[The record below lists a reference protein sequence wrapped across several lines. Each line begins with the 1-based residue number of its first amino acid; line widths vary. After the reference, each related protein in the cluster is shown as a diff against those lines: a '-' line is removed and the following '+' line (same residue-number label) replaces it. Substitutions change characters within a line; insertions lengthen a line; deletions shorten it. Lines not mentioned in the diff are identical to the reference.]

1 MSVADL
7 KNNIHKLDTGYGL
20 MSLTWRAEPIPQSQA
35 FEAMHR
41 VVELSRERGHKAFF
55 NVGEFYGPDFINL
68 SYVHDFFAK
77 YPDLRK
83 DVVISCKGG
92 ADNATL
98 TPRGSHDDVV
108 QSVKNS
114 VSAIG
119 GYIDIFEVA
128 RIDTS
133 LCTKGEVYPYESF
146 EALAEMISEGV
157 IGGISLSEVNEEQIR
172 AIHKDWG
179 KFLTCVEVELS
190 LFSNDILHNGI
201 AKTCAELG
209 LSIICYSPLGR
220 GLLTGQLKSNAD
232 IPEGDFR
239 KSLKRFSDESLKKN
253 LTLVRFLQEEIV
265 DKRPQNN
272 SITLAQLAL
281 GWVKHWNKVPEYSG
295 AKFIPIPSGSSISKV
310 NENFDEQK
318 TKLTDQEFNAI
329 NKYLTTFHTV
339 GDRYEI
345 A

>member
-7 KNNIHKLDTGYGL
+7 KNNINKLDTGYGL
-20 MSLTWRAEPIPQSQA
+20 MSLTWKADPVPEAKA
-35 FEAMHR
+35 FEAMYR
-41 VVELSRERGHKAFF
+41 AVELSRERGHKAFF

-68 SYVHDFFAK
+68 SYVNDFFAK

-83 DVVISCKGG
+83 HVVISCKGG
-92 ADNATL
+92 IDAATM
-98 TPRGSHDDVV
+98 TPKGSHDDVI

-114 VSAIG
+114 VNAIG
-119 GYIDIFEVA
+119 GYIDIYEVA
-128 RIDTS
+128 RLDTS
-133 LCTKGEVYPYESF
+133 LCAKGEVYPFESF

-172 AIHKDWG
+172 AIHKDWS

-190 LFSNDILHNGI
+190 LFSTDILENGI

-209 LSIICYSPLGR
+209 LTVICYSPLGR

-239 KSLKRFSDESLKKN
+239 KTLKRFSDESLKKN
-253 LTLVRFLQEEIV
+253 LALVKFLQEEVI
-265 DKRPQNN
+265 DKRPSNN

-281 GWVKHWNKVPEYSG
+281 GWIKHWSKVPEYKG
-295 AKFIPIPSGSSISKV
+295 TKFIPIPSGSSISKV
-310 NENFDEQK
+310 DENFDEKK
-318 TKLTDQEFNAI
+318 TELTDQEFKTI
-329 NKYLTTFHTV
+329 NDFLATFRTV
-339 GDRYEI
+339 GDRYEMV
-345 A
+345 